1 VICVINSPQTS
12 TFFYVL
18 FALTN
23 RLTIIVDGMIFYSN
37 MTALRMFYVKSA
49 NDEEVFVCCCGNLYV
64 YNCSGPGGQ
73 FKDTTFFRDSITAN
87 SPEKKYF
94 SKQPVYKLR
103 PAVDVPIFAIG
114 AGWSGY
120 AFTQI
125 YSKDR
130 STEQQILSLDVNDIN
145 GFDRW
150 GVRPHS
156 ETMSR
161 NSNYIF
167 IGAIPLP
174 LLFLADKKT
183 SKDFFKLT
191 FLYLEAM
198 SVTGF
203 LYTGSVYLTN
213 RYRPY
218 AYSSETDMTWRTR
231 GGAKNS
237 FYAGHVALVATS
249 TFFMAKV
256 FSDYHPDLKTKWV
269 LFSAAGL
276 ATGAMAYFRH
286 KGGFHFP
293 SDILLGITQGTL
305 TGLLVPHFHKN
316 PLFKNQHVNLLPYS
330 NGRSHGLALIYKF

>member
-1 VICVINSPQTS
+1 MMKKFLCV
-12 TFFYVL
+12 
-18 FALTN
+18 AAA
-23 RLTIIVDGMIFYSN
+23 IILHFYSIAQEDSLKL
-37 MTALRMFYVKSA
+37 TRSDSLLVTDTLKTSISTRI
-49 NDEEVFVCCCGNLYV
+49 
-64 YNCSGPGGQ
+64 SGAGQ
-73 FKDTTFFRDSITAN
+73 PI
-87 SPEKKYF
+87 
-94 SKQPVYKLR
+94 YKLK
-103 PAVDVPIFAIG
+103 PAVDIPLFVAD
-114 AGWSGY
+114 AAWSGY
-120 AFTQI
+120 AFTKI

-130 STEQQILSLDVNDIN
+130 SSEEKILSLNKKDIN

-150 GVRPHS
+150 AVRPHS

-167 IGAIPLP
+167 IGSIPLP
-174 LLFLADKKT
+174 LLFLTGKET

-198 SVTGF
+198 SITGL

-218 AYSSETDMTWRTR
+218 AYSEETLMSWRTR

-256 FSDYHPDLKTKWV
+256 YSDYHPDSKVKWI
-269 LFSAAGL
+269 FYSTAGL
-276 ATGAMAYFRH
+276 ATGAIAYFRYR
-286 KGGFHFP
+286 GGFHFP

-305 TGLLVPHFHKN
+305 TGILVPHFHKN
-316 PLFKNQHVNLLPYS
+316 PLIKNPHVKITPYS
-330 NGRSHGLALIYKF
+330 NGESNGLALVYKF